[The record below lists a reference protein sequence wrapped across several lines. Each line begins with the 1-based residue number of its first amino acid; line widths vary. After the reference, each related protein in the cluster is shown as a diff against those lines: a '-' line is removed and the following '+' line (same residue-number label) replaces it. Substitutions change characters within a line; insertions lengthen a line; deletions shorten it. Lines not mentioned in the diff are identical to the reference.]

1 MKLSQIK
8 GDRAYDIFTE
18 VIEPIG
24 NIMMDEEARNML
36 SDMKDKKATKI
47 LPKIMKSHKNDL
59 IKILAILD
67 GVSINEYKESLTLSK
82 LTNDFVDLLTDE
94 ESQKLFT
101 NAEPEKEEK

>member
-8 GDRAYDIFTE
+8 GERAYDVFTE
-18 VIEPIG
+18 AIEPIG
-24 NIMMDEEARNML
+24 NIMMDEDARNML
-36 SDMKDKKATKI
+36 ADMKDKKATKI

-59 IKILAILD
+59 IKVLAVLD
-67 GVSINEYKESLTLSK
+67 GVSVNEYKENLTLAK

-94 ESQKLFT
+94 ESQKLFI

>member
-8 GDRAYDIFTE
+8 GDRAYDVLTE
-18 VIEPIG
+18 VLEPIG
-24 NIMMDEEARNML
+24 NIMLDEEARNML

-59 IKILAILD
+59 IKVLAALD
-67 GVSINEYKESLTLSK
+67 GISVTEYKEKLTLAK
-82 LTNDFVDLLTDE
+82 LTSDFVDLLTDE
-94 ESQKLFT
+94 ESQKLFI